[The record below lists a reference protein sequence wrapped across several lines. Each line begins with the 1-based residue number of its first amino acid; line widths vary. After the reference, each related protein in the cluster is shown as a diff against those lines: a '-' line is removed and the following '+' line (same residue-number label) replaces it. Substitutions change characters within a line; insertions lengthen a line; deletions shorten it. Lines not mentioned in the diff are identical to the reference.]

1 MSTPVEEPSVEPVVP
16 ASPQSALP
24 ESTVAALPKVSADF
38 DVDKFFPKEEGKPA
52 VVAPAKPAVV
62 SADDAP
68 PSAPQTLAAKLAAK
82 AKPAETKAPETKAEK
97 PDTETPA
104 AVEHPEDKMELD
116 AKASVATR
124 ENFKNLKGVTKTL
137 RGSLQAQEAKVADL
151 QAKLDAA
158 SKAPSAQETAELAKL
173 REEAKALSDRLL
185 LIDTK
190 NHPKFKAQYE
200 EPKAAAINAAKELL
214 GDKASGI
221 PKLLDMPRAE
231 LGKALAEMTK
241 DLPDLDRR
249 DVTDSLYKAWQLEQA
264 GKDALSKAGETYGAI
279 RAKSAEEQK
288 AQFSTRFEKI
298 VPSLSEHLV
307 KLDVPANATP
317 QQRQSI
323 EEYNNG
329 VASIRSNAEKL
340 ALGTIDEDSIVSA
353 SAKAAAYDFHI
364 AQVMPRMAQEFSE
377 MQEVIAGLQKELA
390 LYHGKN
396 PKRDIGASLVDS
408 HAPAKAQSIEELADQ
423 HFK

>member
-1 MSTPVEEPSVEPVVP
+1 MSTPVEENTVVEPVVP
-16 ASPQSALP
+16 ASPQSVLP

-38 DVDKFFPKEEGKPA
+38 DVDKFFPKEGEKPA
-52 VVAPAKPAVV
+52 AAPVKPAAV

-68 PSAPQTLAAKLAAK
+68 PVAPQTLAAKLAAK
-82 AKPAETKAPETKAEK
+82 SKPATPEAKVAPEAKPADPV
-97 PDTETPA
+97 

-137 RGSLQAQEAKVADL
+137 RGSLQAQEAKVAEL
-151 QAKLDAA
+151 QAKLEAA
-158 SKAPSAQETAELAKL
+158 SKAPSATEAAELAKL
-173 REEAKALSDRLL
+173 REESKALSDRLL

-190 NHPKFKAQYE
+190 NHPKFKAQFE
-200 EPKAAAINAAKELL
+200 EPKNAAISAAKELL
-214 GDKASGI
+214 GDKASGVS
-221 PKLLDMPRAE
+221 KLLDLPRAE
-231 LGKALAEMTK
+231 LGKALSELTK
-241 DLPDLDRR
+241 DLNDLDRR

-264 GKDALSKAGETYGAI
+264 GRDALAKAGETHSAI
-279 RAKSAEEQK
+279 RSKDMQEQK
-288 AQFSTRFEKI
+288 ARFGERFEKI
-298 VPSLSEHLV
+298 IPSLAEHLV
-307 KLDVPANATP
+307 KLDVPANATA

-323 EEYNNG
+323 EDYNSG
-329 VASIRSNAEKL
+329 VTKIRENAEKL

-364 AQVMPRMAQEFSE
+364 AQVMPRIAQEVSE